1 MKFKCI
7 FQLLSH
13 KENSS
18 LILFTSQSE
27 RGGKITQN
35 VIRRRNIYVFNEIIT
50 PPPPIFGNHKLQI
63 HTFQLF
69 CSIILQ
75 HVHVSHVEEIY
86 LYYVLLSLI
95 LCLFRKINFSL
106 LCIRILEHNK
116 I

>member
-35 VIRRRNIYVFNEIIT
+35 VIRRRNIYVFNEIM
-50 PPPPIFGNHKLQI
+50 NSNELQI
-63 HTFQLF
+63 RTFQLL
-69 CSIILQ
+69 CNILLQ
-75 HVHVSHVEEIY
+75 HVHVSHVEEIF
-86 LYYVLLSLI
+86 L
-95 LCLFRKINFSL
+95 
-106 LCIRILEHNK
+106 
-116 I
+116 

>member
-35 VIRRRNIYVFNEIIT
+35 VIRRRNIYVFNEIM
-50 PPPPIFGNHKLQI
+50 NSNELQI
-63 HTFQLF
+63 HTFQLL
-69 CSIILQ
+69 CNILLQ
-75 HVHVSHVEEIY
+75 HVHVSHVEEIF
-86 LYYVLLSLI
+86 L
-95 LCLFRKINFSL
+95 
-106 LCIRILEHNK
+106 
-116 I
+116 